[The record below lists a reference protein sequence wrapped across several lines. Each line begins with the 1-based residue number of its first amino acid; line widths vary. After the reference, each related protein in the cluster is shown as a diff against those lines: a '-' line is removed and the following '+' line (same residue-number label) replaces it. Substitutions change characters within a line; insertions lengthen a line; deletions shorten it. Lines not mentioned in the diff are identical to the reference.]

1 MKNVG
6 QLDALTHQWSLV
18 GKLQYSRGAHG
29 VIYEGSSFLVVG
41 GDGVRKTEKCVLNGT
56 AMTCTEQ
63 QSPALDN
70 YKYFP
75 ALFLTVDNYG
85 DDC

>member
-1 MKNVG
+1 MNF
-6 QLDALTHQWSLV
+6 QWSLV
-18 GKLQYSRGAHG
+18 GKLHDVRYGHG
-29 VIYEGSSFLVVG
+29 VTYQGSSFLIVG
-41 GDGVRKTEKCVLNGT
+41 GDGVFKTEKCVLNGT
-56 AMTCTEQ
+56 VMTCTEQ
-63 QSPALDN
+63 KSSALDN